1 MEESLKIFH
10 NKELTAD
17 EAMLKVTERLA
28 HIGSWQ
34 MNLKTGEGKWS
45 DETFRM
51 IGHNPGDVPPLFES
65 MLKQVHPDD
74 LEYVKNAVEAVR
86 INNLSGQKINHRVI
100 NHKTNEVRH
109 LETELIIDKDDK
121 GEPLYALGFNLDVTS
136 RILTEQKLK
145 QSEARLLA
153 SQHIAHI
160 GCWEV
165 LLSGKD
171 SFLEKHE
178 YWSVEKYRILGLD
191 PEKVEPN
198 GTNLLQVVH
207 PDDRDLLMKKF
218 NEAIQYKR
226 LYSFD
231 HRIIRPDGSERIVHE
246 RGEVIMDEKTDTP
259 LKIIGTI
266 QDITE
271 RKEEEEALR
280 NSEANLRTI
289 FDNTTTV
296 FILVDSNLK
305 IVSFNKGALD
315 GLSKEL
321 AQTLEVGKDMIGII
335 DQHKKQR
342 TLDMYHRVFEG
353 EKFKLEDY
361 YTLLDGKVLWF
372 EMQLLPVKVNAGKIN
387 HMIVYLSDITK
398 RKIVEIEK
406 EKITADLLT
415 RNKDLEQ
422 FSYIIS
428 HNLRLPIA
436 NIIGLIDN
444 LAMNNF
450 QGDERKEAMSAI
462 HISARRLDD
471 VVMDLN
477 KILDVRIKDN
487 EQKQVLKLSDIL
499 YDTTNLGFIIKK
511 ENALIESDFSQID
524 ELFTVKSYLSSIFY
538 NLMLN
543 SIKYRNAALTPHIII
558 KSEIEDSKIVVTFI
572 DNGLGMDIPK
582 KSDEL
587 FGLYKRFHPQI
598 NGKGVGLYMVKLQVE
613 SLGGIISVTSKVNKG
628 STFTIEFE
636 KADITVRS
644 TGT

>member
-1 MEESLKIFH
+1 
-10 NKELTAD
+10 
-17 EAMLKVTERLA
+17 
-28 HIGSWQ
+28 
-34 MNLKTGEGKWS
+34 
-45 DETFRM
+45 
-51 IGHNPGDVPPLFES
+51 
-65 MLKQVHPDD
+65 
-74 LEYVKNAVEAVR
+74 
-86 INNLSGQKINHRVI
+86 
-100 NHKTNEVRH
+100 
-109 LETELIIDKDDK
+109 
-121 GEPLYALGFNLDVTS
+121 
-136 RILTEQKLK
+136 
-145 QSEARLLA
+145 
-153 SQHIAHI
+153 
-160 GCWEV
+160 
-165 LLSGKD
+165 
-171 SFLEKHE
+171 
-178 YWSVEKYRILGLD
+178 
-191 PEKVEPN
+191 
-198 GTNLLQVVH
+198 
-207 PDDRDLLMKKF
+207 
-218 NEAIQYKR
+218 
-226 LYSFD
+226 
-231 HRIIRPDGSERIVHE
+231 
-246 RGEVIMDEKTDTP
+246 
-259 LKIIGTI
+259 
-266 QDITE
+266 
-271 RKEEEEALR
+271 
-280 NSEANLRTI
+280 
-289 FDNTTTV
+289 
-296 FILVDSNLK
+296 
-305 IVSFNKGALD
+305 
-315 GLSKEL
+315 
-321 AQTLEVGKDMIGII
+321 MIGII

-499 YDTTNLGFIIKK
+499 YDTTINLGFIIKK